1 VSGGQ
6 FIVNITAEL
15 HLPLAFVG
23 PAEKAIHLFGL
34 IGNGMGIQAYNSGDW
49 GYRPTAVETGDT
61 GLQQWRLG
69 IQTYNSGDWGYRPTA
84 VETGDTGLQQWRLG
98 IQAYSSGDATKRRDR
113 PGDTTKRIYCFV
125 DTMKLII

>member
-1 VSGGQ
+1 MCHWASRENISEWRYGSTTSCPLNKVSGGQ

-69 IQTYNSGDWGYRPTA
+69 IQ
-84 VETGDTGLQQWRLG
+84 
-98 IQAYSSGDATKRRDR
+98 AYSSGDATKRRDR

>member
-1 VSGGQ
+1 MSGGQ

-61 GLQQWRLG
+61 GLQQWRR
-69 IQTYNSGDWGYRPTA
+69 NEAERPPWRHDEA
-84 VETGDTGLQQWRLG
+84 DILLCRHNEANHIMRVE
-98 IQAYSSGDATKRRDR
+98 
-113 PGDTTKRIYCFV
+113 
-125 DTMKLII
+125 